1 MNEVDMSM
9 SKKISEHEIVTVE
22 SDRDRVRLRPAI
34 YTTSTDKYGAIHI
47 ICNEIVDNSLDE
59 LTSRGSKGDTIT
71 LTFDEK
77 TKFFSVV
84 DNGGGIPH
92 DGMLK
97 AVSVLSSSGK
107 YANDEN
113 SHFGQSVGYNGY
125 GAKLLTFLS
134 SSADFTSHQNGKF
147 LTYIFEDGLL
157 KETKTGKSKDH
168 GTSVSG
174 ILSQQ
179 FVDVKNVTADDL
191 ESRYREKA
199 FLYPDINMNFVVLNN
214 CKIKKSVCYQGK
226 DIAVRVAEWKP
237 DTPVIRATGS
247 KSVQVLENL
256 DDDKLVDRKVNV
268 DVAFAFTEKA
278 LDEDSDHFI
287 IAYGNGAYNEN
298 GGTHVVGLKEGV
310 VKWYKQCMVPNL
322 KGKDKELQILPSDIT
337 AALCAFVTVRVYQP
351 QFHAQVKNR
360 LDNPEAKYAV
370 RDVVFETLKDIKTST
385 ANAISEIIKR
395 VAKGRM
401 ASKKTRKKDVG
412 NVFSKDYLDKYVD
425 IVYNMDTVSP
435 ELLLCEGR

>member
-1 MNEVDMSM
+1 MAKN
-9 SKKISEHEIVTVE
+9 ISEHEIVTVE

-47 ICNEIVDNSLDE
+47 ICNEIVDNALDE
-59 LTSRGSKGDTIT
+59 LTSRGSKGDTVT

-92 DGMLK
+92 DGMLN

-113 SHFGQSVGYNGY
+113 SHFGQSVGFNGY
-125 GAKLLTFLS
+125 GSKLLTFLS
-134 SSADFTSHQNGKF
+134 TNAEFTSHQNGKF

-157 KETKTGKSKDH
+157 KETKTGKSKEH

-174 ILSQQ
+174 MLSQQ
-179 FVDVKNVTADDL
+179 FVDIKNVTADDL
-191 ESRYREKA
+191 EIRYREKA

-214 CKIKKSVCYQGK
+214 KKIKKSVCYHGK
-226 DIAVRVAEWKP
+226 DIAVRVAEWEP
-237 DTPVIRATGS
+237 DTAVIRATGS
-247 KSVQVLENL
+247 KVVQVLENL
-256 DDDKLVDRKVNV
+256 DDSKLVDRKVNV

-278 LDEDSDHFI
+278 LDEDADHFI

-298 GGTHVVGLKEGV
+298 GGTHVVGLKDGIA
-310 VKWYKQCMVPNL
+310 KWYRQCVVPNL

-337 AALCAFVTVRVYQP
+337 AALCAFVTVRVYKP

-360 LDNPEAKYAV
+360 LDNPEARYAV
-370 RDVVFETLKDIKTST
+370 RDIVFDTMKELKPSVTNS
-385 ANAISEIIKR
+385 ISEIIKR
-395 VAKGRM
+395 IARGRI
-401 ASKKTRKKDVG
+401 ASKKVRKK
-412 NVFSKDYLDKYVD
+412 NVDNAFSKDKPEKYKP
-425 IVYNMDTVSP
+425 ISYNIRTTSP
-435 ELLLCEGR
+435 ELILVEG